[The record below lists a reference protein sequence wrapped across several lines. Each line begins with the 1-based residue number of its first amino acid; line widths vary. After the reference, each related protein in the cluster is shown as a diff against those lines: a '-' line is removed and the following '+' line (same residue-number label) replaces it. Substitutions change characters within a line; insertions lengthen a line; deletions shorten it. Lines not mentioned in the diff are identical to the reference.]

1 MMMMMRTTMMMI
13 IVTIVMSI
21 ILVIHIY
28 LSVICGK
35 SHRMSPSFPKSSRK
49 PLEGRSL
56 QLDYLYASPL
66 DLASLDVRAEIN
78 ALAVIPGVKL
88 TVRGR

>member
-1 MMMMMRTTMMMI
+1 MF
-13 IVTIVMSI
+13 
-21 ILVIHIY
+21 LF
-28 LSVICGK
+28 GQK
-35 SHRMSPSFPKSSRK
+35 SENESLISQKTSRK

-66 DLASLDVRAEIN
+66 DLASLDVRAEID
-78 ALAVIPGVKL
+78 ALAAIPGVKL